1 MNGARQ
7 LNEQKEAMKFETE
20 WIMKFEIEME
30 WLARKRNETEWNED
44 WMIPGKLNEWNGIK
58 KIAEF

>member
-1 MNGARQ
+1 MKNEVSFKKWNGAR
-7 LNEQKEAMKFETE
+7 KEESG
-20 WIMKFEIEME
+20 
-30 WLARKRNETEWNED
+30 NETEWNED